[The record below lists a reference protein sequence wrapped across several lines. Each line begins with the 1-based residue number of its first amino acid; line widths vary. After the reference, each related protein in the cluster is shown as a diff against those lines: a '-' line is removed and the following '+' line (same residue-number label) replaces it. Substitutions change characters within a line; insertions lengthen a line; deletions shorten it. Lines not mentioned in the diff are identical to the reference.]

1 MEVNTVRSGSYV
13 QHLEKQVATLV
24 EQVET
29 IGMTLNEYQI
39 QAAATA
45 IYQEKF
51 YPVASLMVE
60 SAELADLFVKPWLRG
75 DSKKIDRDKVLSE
88 AGDVLWNLAA
98 ILSDCGL
105 SLEVV
110 AQHNLQKLQDRAD
123 RGVIMGDGGER

>member
-13 QHLEKQVATLV
+13 QHLEKRVATLV

-29 IGMTLNEYQI
+29 MGMTLNEYQI

-45 IYQEKF
+45 VYQEKF

-75 DSKKIDRDKVLSE
+75 DDKPIDRDKVISE

-98 ILSDCGL
+98 ILNDCGL
-105 SLEVV
+105 SLEIV
-110 AQHNLQKLQDRAD
+110 ARKNLMKLEDRAA

>member
-1 MEVNTVRSGSYV
+1 
-13 QHLEKQVATLV
+13 
-24 EQVET
+24 
-29 IGMTLNEYQI
+29 MTLNEYQI

-45 IYQEKF
+45 VYQEKF

-75 DSKKIDRDKVLSE
+75 DDKPIDRDKVISE

-98 ILSDCGL
+98 ILNDCGL
-105 SLEVV
+105 SLEIV
-110 AQHNLQKLQDRAD
+110 ARKNLMKLEDRAA